1 MKDGNGLSTFSVG
14 IKGPC
19 DLRKLVQCLFYPPKK
34 DPREKH
40 KYYDTVD
47 GTYNGYD
54 DDASTILPGVI
65 VTWFMNN
72 IDSLDLEED
81 EGSVAINT
89 SNDMEA
95 EDNEMTPN

>member
-1 MKDGNGLSTFSVG
+1 
-14 IKGPC
+14 
-19 DLRKLVQCLFYPPKK
+19 
-34 DPREKH
+34 
-40 KYYDTVD
+40 
-47 GTYNGYD
+47 
-54 DDASTILPGVI
+54 
-65 VTWFMNN
+65 MNN